1 MKKLF
6 TLITLLSLSAVV
18 FCQIQNDL
26 SQVIWHKHE
35 APILLPGEEGNWDGE
50 VVFSPSVLRIDDT
63 YHMWYSGMDAI
74 NIRIGHATSVDGLV
88 WVKDE
93 NNPVIDLGEPGSFD
107 DTRAYLPTVA
117 YDGTTFHLYYV
128 TDKSVNGEQLGYA
141 TSDDGISWTKQ
152 TGEPIFQDEN
162 GNPFGGDIWRGDVYY
177 YEDVFHM
184 WAGVGISENTNINYF
199 TSPDGITWTAYE
211 NNPVLIH
218 SQAGEWD
225 YPRTQ
230 VSTVF
235 EMGGEF
241 HMWYCGGHYGNW
253 EIGYASSPDGLSWT
267 RAENN
272 PVLPVGE
279 LGEWDEKSTHF
290 PTVMAQPVDDNYKLR
305 MWYGGTSTEGFG
317 GIGYAETLSDDASL
331 SDLTVSEGTLS
342 PFFDAG
348 TFEYSVDLP
357 AGTTTVTTTAS
368 TNEANATVTGD
379 GAIDV
384 SSGSGTSTIVVT
396 AEDGTTTQTYTI
408 EFTVIVGVGDMPQES
423 ILVYPTITSEH
434 FNIDF
439 AGKPGLVKVYDI
451 TGKLV
456 LKIKA
461 RTDIETI
468 YLQNEGMYI
477 FRLENENGSRTVKVF
492 KMK

>member
-26 SQVIWHKHE
+26 SQVAWHKNE
-35 APILLPGEEGNWDGE
+35 APVLLPGEEGSWDAEG
-50 VVFSPSVLRIDDT
+50 VLSPSVLKIDDT
-63 YHMWYSGMDAI
+63 YHIWYSGMDAT
-74 NIRIGHATSVDGLV
+74 NLRIGHATSEDGLV

-117 YDGTTFHLYYV
+117 YDGTTFHLYYW
-128 TDKSVNGEQLGYA
+128 TDKSVNGEKMGYA
-141 TSDDGISWTKQ
+141 ISQDGVNWTKQ
-152 TGEPIFQDEN
+152 PEKPIFLD
-162 GNPFGGDIWRGDVYY
+162 GNEDPFVPDINYGDVYY
-177 YEDVFHM
+177 YEGKFHM
-184 WAGVGISENTNINYF
+184 WAGTGYLDYCDIDYF

-211 NNPVLIH
+211 NNPVLVH
-218 SQAGEWD
+218 AEQGEWD
-225 YPRTQ
+225 APRTQ

-241 HMWYCGGHYGNW
+241 HMWYCGGHFGNW
-253 EIGYASSPDGLSWT
+253 EIGYASSPDGLSWI

-279 LGEWDEKSTHF
+279 PGEWDDETTHF
-290 PTVMAQPVDDNYKLR
+290 PTVMHNPENNKLM
-305 MWYGGTSTEGFG
+305 MWYGGGSTEGFG
-317 GIGYAETLSDDASL
+317 GIGYAETLSNDASL